1 MEREKE
7 LQSLLDIYKIL
18 RQDESE
24 FNLYN
29 NSTILEELIE
39 KTEKDS
45 DGNISL
51 GYSKTFRNII
61 VGYKYRSIY
70 TFIFKS

>member
-1 MEREKE
+1 MEEVCVELREKE

-29 NSTILEELIE
+29 NSQILEELIE
-39 KTEKDS
+39 KTEKDLKDLS
-45 DGNISL
+45 HD
-51 GYSKTFRNII
+51 K
-61 VGYKYRSIY
+61 
-70 TFIFKS
+70 

>member
-18 RQDESE
+18 KQDESE

-39 KTEKDS
+39 KTEKDLKDLS
-45 DGNISL
+45 HDRWRRRKKL
-51 GYSKTFRNII
+51 
-61 VGYKYRSIY
+61 
-70 TFIFKS
+70 

>member
-1 MEREKE
+1 MGRKKE
-7 LQSLLDIYKIL
+7 LESLLDIYKIL

-39 KTEKDS
+39 KTEKDLKDLS
-45 DGNISL
+45 HD
-51 GYSKTFRNII
+51 R
-61 VGYKYRSIY
+61 
-70 TFIFKS
+70 

>member
-29 NSTILEELIE
+29 NSQILEELIE
-39 KTEKDS
+39 KTEKDLK
-45 DGNISL
+45 DLNHDKWWRKKL
-51 GYSKTFRNII
+51 
-61 VGYKYRSIY
+61 
-70 TFIFKS
+70 

>member
-29 NSTILEELIE
+29 NSQILEELIE
-39 KTEKDS
+39 KTEKDLKDLS
-45 DGNISL
+45 HDKWWRKKL
-51 GYSKTFRNII
+51 
-61 VGYKYRSIY
+61 
-70 TFIFKS
+70 

>member
-29 NSTILEELIE
+29 NSKILEELIE
-39 KTEKDS
+39 KTEKDLKDLS
-45 DGNISL
+45 HD
-51 GYSKTFRNII
+51 K
-61 VGYKYRSIY
+61 
-70 TFIFKS
+70 